1 MFLYYKTFDSF
12 VRINHMTD
20 SYFQGK
26 TILVTGAAGFI
37 GSHLSQELVK
47 DGAVVIGVD
56 NLLTGSEDNLGELL
70 ELVGPDLEE
79 NFIFIEA
86 DVNQPPET
94 YLEPGAKF
102 DCIFHFASPASPDR
116 YQEYPRLTYLVNSWA
131 THQLLD
137 YMLATNPE
145 GRFVFA
151 STSEVYGDPEIHPQ
165 PETYWGNVNPNG
177 PRSCYDEA
185 KRLGE
190 TICGIHARD
199 LNLDVRIVRIFNTY
213 GPRLDINDGR
223 VIPNFIKHS
232 LNSEKLP
239 VYGDGSQTRSYCY
252 VDDLVRGVLKI
263 GGIDDLK
270 GETINLGN
278 PDEYTVLE
286 TAKIIK
292 NTIEGKFDPDKDLIY
307 QPLPKDDPTRRRPDI
322 SKAKKLLDWQPK
334 VSFEEGLRKTVEYF
348 RNK

>member
-1 MFLYYKTFDSF
+1 MH
-12 VRINHMTD
+12 NQ
-20 SYFQGK
+20 YFQDK

-47 DGAVVIGVD
+47 AGAVVIGVD
-56 NLLTGSEDNLGELL
+56 NLVTGSEDNLGELVKDL
-70 ELVGPDLEE
+70 GPDLEE
-79 NFIFIEA
+79 NFIFVQA
-86 DVNQPPET
+86 DVNQPPEA
-94 YLEPGAKF
+94 YLEPEAKF
-102 DCIFHFASPASPDR
+102 DIVFHFASPASPDR

-137 YMLATNPE
+137 YMLASNPD

-151 STSEVYGDPEIHPQ
+151 STSEAYGDPQVHPQ
-165 PETYWGNVNPNG
+165 PEDYWGHVNPNG
-177 PRSCYDEA
+177 PRSCYDES

-190 TICGIHARD
+190 TICGVHARD

-213 GPRLDINDGR
+213 GPRLDIDDGR

-232 LNSEKLP
+232 LAAGKLP

-252 VDDLVRGVLKI
+252 VDDLVNGILKMAAAD
-263 GGIDDLK
+263 GLA
-270 GETINLGN
+270 GETVNLGN

-286 TAKIIK
+286 TAEIIK
-292 NTIEGKFDPDKDLIY
+292 STVEGEFNTEKDLVY

-322 SKAKKLLDWQPK
+322 AKAKKLLGWEPK
-334 VSFEEGLRKTVEYF
+334 VSFKDGLKKTVEYF
-348 RNK
+348 RNGQK

>member
-1 MFLYYKTFDSF
+1 MH
-12 VRINHMTD
+12 NQ
-20 SYFQGK
+20 YFQDK

-47 DGAVVIGVD
+47 AGAVVIGVD
-56 NLLTGSEDNLGELL
+56 NLVTGSEDNLGELVKDL
-70 ELVGPDLEE
+70 RPDLEE
-79 NFIFIEA
+79 NFIFVQA
-86 DVNQPPET
+86 DVNQPPEA
-94 YLEPGAKF
+94 YLEPEAKF
-102 DCIFHFASPASPDR
+102 DIVFHFASPASPDR

-137 YMLATNPE
+137 YMLASNPD

-151 STSEVYGDPEIHPQ
+151 STSEAYGDPQVHPQ
-165 PETYWGNVNPNG
+165 PEDYWGHVNPNG
-177 PRSCYDEA
+177 PRSCYDES

-190 TICGIHARD
+190 TICGVHARD

-213 GPRLDINDGR
+213 GPRLDIDDGR

-232 LNSEKLP
+232 LAGGKLP

-252 VDDLVRGVLKI
+252 VDDLVNGILKMAAAD
-263 GGIDDLK
+263 GLA
-270 GETINLGN
+270 GETVNLGN

-286 TAKIIK
+286 TAEIIK
-292 NTIEGKFDPDKDLIY
+292 STVEGEFNTEKDLVY

-322 SKAKKLLDWQPK
+322 AKAKKLLDWEPK
-334 VSFEEGLRKTVEYF
+334 VSFKDGLKKTVEYF
-348 RNK
+348 RNGQK

>member
-1 MFLYYKTFDSF
+1 MH
-12 VRINHMTD
+12 NQ
-20 SYFQGK
+20 YFQDK

-47 DGAVVIGVD
+47 AGAVVIGVD
-56 NLLTGSEDNLGELL
+56 NLVTGSEDNLGELVKDL
-70 ELVGPDLEE
+70 RPDLEE
-79 NFIFIEA
+79 NFIFVQA
-86 DVNQPPET
+86 DVNQPPEA
-94 YLEPGAKF
+94 YLEPEAKF
-102 DCIFHFASPASPDR
+102 DIVFHFASPASPDR

-137 YMLATNPE
+137 YMLASNPD

-151 STSEVYGDPEIHPQ
+151 STSEAYGDPQVHPQ
-165 PETYWGNVNPNG
+165 PEDYWGHVNPNG
-177 PRSCYDEA
+177 PRSCYDES

-190 TICGIHARD
+190 TICGVHARD

-213 GPRLDINDGR
+213 GPRLDIDDGR

-232 LNSEKLP
+232 LAGGKLP

-252 VDDLVRGVLKI
+252 VDDLVNGILKMAAAD
-263 GGIDDLK
+263 GLA
-270 GETINLGN
+270 GETVNLGN

-286 TAKIIK
+286 TAEIIK
-292 NTIEGKFDPDKDLIY
+292 STVEGEFNTEKDLVY

-322 SKAKKLLDWQPK
+322 AKAKKLLGWEPK
-334 VSFEEGLRKTVEYF
+334 VSFKDGLKKTVEYF
-348 RNK
+348 RNGQK